1 MEKGYAT
8 ASFIS
13 LCDVRRRDMVDPE
26 DIWFGPGDVS
36 GSLVG
41 PCMGIRGRGF
51 RELRCEDLRM
61 RFESLGGIEVAISVF
76 ANAQKKIEKKGGARQ
91 LASQRQQLLDNS
103 KSSKRE
109 Y

>member
-13 LCDVRRRDMVDPE
+13 LCDVRRRDMVDPG

-41 PCMGIRGRGF
+41 PCM
-51 RELRCEDLRM
+51 
-61 RFESLGGIEVAISVF
+61 S
-76 ANAQKKIEKKGGARQ
+76 KG
-91 LASQRQQLLDNS
+91 
-103 KSSKRE
+103 E
-109 Y
+109 M